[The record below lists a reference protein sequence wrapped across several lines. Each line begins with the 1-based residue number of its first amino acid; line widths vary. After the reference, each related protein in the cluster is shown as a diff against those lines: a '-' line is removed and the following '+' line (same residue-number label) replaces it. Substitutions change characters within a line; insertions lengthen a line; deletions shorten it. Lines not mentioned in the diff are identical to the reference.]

1 VVAASVRRGPIL
13 PRYEPVGLSVHHG
26 PVPSRRPD
34 LLTLVP
40 EDILRFTDRPEDWY
54 RWRDLL
60 PGLVADVLDS
70 WELIPDGYRAG
81 GQTALVLGVRTAEG
95 EPAAAKFGWPHPES
109 EWEHVVLRLWD
120 GAGSVRLRRA
130 DPARGVLLLERIG
143 PADLRSVGVR
153 TACRVVAGLYPRLHR
168 PATPQFPLLS
178 DQCRRWAEQLIGLPA
193 DAPAPRRL
201 VQQAAALASDFAAD
215 AGTDGRILHTDLHYE
230 NVLAAER
237 EPWLVIDPKPLSGDP
252 CFEVAPL
259 LWNRWDEA
267 IADGS
272 VREAV
277 RERVQVVVDAAAL
290 DRDRVRDWVIVREL
304 VNVLWTLQDSPALG
318 PAEHEWITR
327 SVTIA
332 KAVQD

>member
-1 VVAASVRRGPIL
+1 VVAAA
-13 PRYEPVGLSVHHG
+13 VHHG
-26 PVPSRRPD
+26 PVPTRRPD

-40 EDILRFTDRPEDWY
+40 DGILRFTDRPESWY
-54 RWRDLL
+54 RWRDEL
-60 PGLVADVLDS
+60 PRLVADVLDS
-70 WELIPDGYRAG
+70 WELTADGYRAG
-81 GQTALVLGVRTAEG
+81 GQTALVLGVSTAEA
-95 EPAAAKFGWPHPES
+95 EPAAAKFGWLHPES
-109 EWEHVVLRLWD
+109 EFEHVVLRLWD
-120 GAGSVRLRRA
+120 GAGAVRLRRA

-143 PADLRSVGVR
+143 PADLRAVDIR

-168 PATPQFPLLS
+168 PATPQLPLLS
-178 DQCRRWAEQLIGLPA
+178 AQCRRWADELAGLPA

-201 VQQAAALASDFAAD
+201 VQQAASLVADFAAD
-215 AGTDGRILHTDLHYE
+215 AGTDGRTLHTDLHYE
-230 NVLAAER
+230 NVLAGER

-252 CFEVAPL
+252 CYEVAPL

-267 IADGS
+267 TAGGS

-277 RERVQVVVDAAAL
+277 RERMRVVTEAADL

-304 VNVLWTLQDSPALG
+304 VNVLWTLQESPTLG
-318 PAEHEWITR
+318 PAEREWITR